1 MRLYLCGPMTGI
13 KQYNFPKFMDEAKR
27 LRDAGY
33 EVLNP
38 AELAMEY
45 GFDPIKNPEIVCS
58 DEMRRAFL
66 ERDKEILLTCDGVAM
81 MDGWSRSPGCN
92 EEFRHFVHSGK
103 QGGVAHHVE
112 YWIMNAISL
121 RNHISKI
128 SDPITRSLSMRREEV
143 IGEFSHP
150 DAAPVPPPI
159 RSFSTGATR
168 DADSYKLD
176 FDGFLCPLVLER
188 YAKYMHANRKMPDG
202 SMRGSDNWKK
212 GIPQDVYRK
221 SAWRY
226 FFGFWKHCLRGEK
239 ELAIVDACGI
249 LFNVMGWMHEELKH
263 EDNSKA

>member
-13 KQYNFPKFMDEAKR
+13 KQYNFPKFMEEAKR

-33 EVLNP
+33 EVVNP
-38 AELAMEY
+38 ADMAIEY

-66 ERDKEILLTCDGVAM
+66 ERDKEILLTCDGMALM
-81 MDGWSRSPGCN
+81 EGWYKSQGCD
-92 EEFRHFVHSGK
+92 EEYQFARMNTK
-103 QGGVAHHVE
+103 IMAYNIE
-112 YWIMNAISL
+112 YWIMPAVSL
-121 RNHISKI
+121 RNMKPES
-128 SDPITRSLSMRREEV
+128 SS
-143 IGEFSHP
+143 
-150 DAAPVPPPI
+150 PI

-168 DADSYKLD
+168 DTDSDKLD
-176 FDGFLCPLVLER
+176 FDGFLCPMVLER
-188 YAKYMHANRKMPDG
+188 YAQYMNANRMMPDG

-221 SAWRY
+221 SAWRH

-239 ELAIVDACGI
+239 SLAIVDACGI